1 MCLHTKMK
9 TPRIAK
15 RKIYVYK
22 MLLKKGDK
30 YYAPIINVNHS
41 IEYEYRKGVNYP
53 LGEKKFISIT
63 TDKKYEAMIEDGW
76 LHGYKTN
83 SKSTVDTLCTNW
95 NWAFFD
101 HTDCNN
107 YFIVVKMYIPKGAEY
122 YVSDDNKQVC
132 SSCLV
137 WED

>member
-1 MCLHTKMK
+1 MCLYTNMNM
-9 TPRIAK
+9 PRIAK

-30 YYAPIINVNHS
+30 YYAPIINVNKS

-53 LGEKKFISIT
+53 LGEGYLISIR
-63 TDKKYEAMIEDGW
+63 TDLKYEAMIQDGW
-76 LHGYKTN
+76 LHAYKSNSEDNANMACKGYNIAYSGIYK
-83 SKSTVDTLCTNW
+83 
-95 NWAFFD
+95 
-101 HTDCNN
+101 
-107 YFIVVKMYIPKGAEY
+107 FIVVKMYIPKGAEY